1 MASRPDAPLPKL
13 EARTIGRGHAWSVMD
28 FTCRAGPGDRAFEEA
43 HDAFSVA
50 AVVSG
55 TFMYRSGTGRHLL
68 HPGALLLGNHGACY
82 ECGHDHGQGD
92 RCISF
97 QVAPELFREIAASAG
112 GAGTFRFP
120 TAMIPAGS
128 DIGPSLVATLVS
140 CEDRLQSEEAAVDL
154 VEKVIAHLADQPP
167 RRQNVSAR
175 DAQRVSAALR
185 YIEDN
190 AAERIELGELAAR
203 AGTTKYHFIRIFRS
217 AVGMTPYQFL
227 IETRLRNVAGSLLRS
242 AVPVST
248 AALDAGFGDISTFN
262 ARFRARFGLS
272 PSAYRRRHGRSS

>member
-1 MASRPDAPLPKL
+1 MASRPDAHLPKL
-13 EARTIGRGHAWSVMD
+13 EARTIAGGDAWSVME

-43 HDAFSVA
+43 HGAFSVA

-55 TFMYRSGTGRHLL
+55 TFMYRSGTGQHLL

-82 ECGHDHGQGD
+82 ECGHDHGRGD

-112 GAGTFRFP
+112 GASTFRFP

-128 DIGPSLVATLVS
+128 EIGPSLVATLAS
-140 CEDRLQSEEAAVDL
+140 CEDGLQSEEAAFDL
-154 VEKVIAHLADQPP
+154 VETVIAHLRDRPP
-167 RRQNVSAR
+167 RRQHVSAR
-175 DAQRVSAALR
+175 DAQRISRALR
-185 YIEDN
+185 HIEEH
-190 AAERIELGELAAR
+190 AAEPIELGELAER

-217 AVGMTPYQFL
+217 AVGTTPYQFL
-227 IETRLRNVAGSLLRS
+227 LETRLRTVAANLLGS
-242 AVPVST
+242 AVPITT
-248 AALDAGFGDISTFN
+248 AALEAGFGDISTFN

-272 PSAYRRRHGRSS
+272 PSAYRRRYGRSS